1 MNNLKNVMAGQMND
15 KLVQT
20 MLKFRKGF
28 NEHVSN
34 KVWIIA
40 DAKVNDPIFLQ
51 TENRVKQNI
60 RL

>member
-15 KLVQT
+15 KLRST
-20 MLKFRKGF
+20 LLKFRKGF
-28 NEHVSN
+28 NWHVSN

-51 TENRVKQNI
+51 TENRVKHNI
-60 RL
+60 KL

>member
-15 KLVQT
+15 KLRST
-20 MLKFRKGF
+20 LLKFRKGF
-28 NEHVSN
+28 NWHVSN

-40 DAKVNDPIFLQ
+40 DDKVNDPIFLQ
-51 TENRVKQNI
+51 TENRVKNNI

>member
-40 DAKVNDPIFLQ
+40 DAKVNDPIFIQ

>member
-15 KLVQT
+15 KLRST
-20 MLKFRKGF
+20 LLKFRKGF

-34 KVWIIA
+34 KVWIIV
-40 DAKVNDPIFLQ
+40 DAKVNDPIFIQ

>member
-1 MNNLKNVMAGQMND
+1 MAGQMND
-15 KLVQT
+15 KLIQT

-28 NEHVSN
+28 NLHVNN

-40 DAKVNDPIFLQ
+40 DDKVNDPIFLQ

>member
-15 KLVQT
+15 KLRST
-20 MLKFRKGF
+20 LLKFRKGF
-28 NEHVSN
+28 NLHVSN
-34 KVWIIA
+34 KVWIIV
-40 DAKVNDPIFLQ
+40 DDKVNDPIFLQ

>member
-1 MNNLKNVMAGQMND
+1 MNNLKNIMANQMND

-20 MLKFRKGF
+20 MLRFRKGF
-28 NEHVSN
+28 NLHVSN

-40 DAKVNDPIFLQ
+40 DDKVNDPIFLQ
-51 TENRVKQNI
+51 TENRVKNNI